1 MPHKHKRRQ
10 KDESTYDLPPTT
22 IAKPLPVNKGKT
34 PSNATKKGANNKS
47 KDSESNK
54 KPNNKNPK
62 WADDTPRAFS
72 RLMRFQQLGK
82 IPSGLDD
89 GNGKP
94 QSKKRK
100 RGGEGGGGG
109 GGGVEDKD
117 TTTTTSKSAAKD
129 NAAAIKILPGEKLSD
144 FAARVDQAM
153 PLSSMKKSQ
162 RTTQSDNL
170 SKIREERITKHEK
183 HLRKLQKGWREEEAR
198 IKAKEAEERELREA
212 QDDELAELWKEWQVE
227 AGKVKSKKKTTQSS
241 SKKKKRKHGKD
252 NDDDDED
259 DDDDD
264 PWAKLNTRERTAK
277 PINPLEVV
285 QAPPESLAKPREI
298 FRIRR
303 GADGAEVDVANIPA
317 NAGSLRRRE
326 ELAEERKSIVE
337 EYRRLMAAKRGQ

>member
-1 MPHKHKRRQ
+1 VH
-10 KDESTYDLPPTT
+10 
-22 IAKPLPVNKGKT
+22 KGKT
-34 PSNATKKGANNKS
+34 PSNAPKKVANKNKDSSSNNKPKS
-47 KDSESNK
+47 KNS
-54 KPNNKNPK
+54 K

-72 RLMRFQQLGK
+72 RLMRFQQTGK

-100 RGGEGGGGG
+100 RGGE
-109 GGGVEDKD
+109 EKKEENKD
-117 TTTTTSKSAAKD
+117 TMKTSKSAKAAAKEKEK
-129 NAAAIKILPGEKLSD
+129 AAAIKILPGEKLSD

-153 PLSSMKKSQ
+153 PLSAMKKSQ
-162 RTTQSDNL
+162 RTTQSDNI

-198 IKAKEAEERELREA
+198 IRAKEVEEQELREA
-212 QDDELAELWKEWQVE
+212 QDDDLADLWKEWQVE
-227 AGKVKSKKKTTQSS
+227 AGKVKNKKKAPA
-241 SKKKKRKHGKD
+241 SKKKKRKHGKGDD
-252 NDDDDED
+252 NDDNVDDDD

-264 PWAKLNTRERTAK
+264 PWAKLNTRERAAK

-303 GADGAEVDVANIPA
+303 GAGGAEVDVANIPA